1 MSKAKVWRGGVG
13 GVREGGSIGKKDQKK
28 KTKSAQNSFTPCK
41 VRVHGYT
48 CVAKEIGTKKK
59 Q

>member
-13 GVREGGSIGKKDQKK
+13 GVREGGSIGKKERPKK
-28 KTKSAQNSFTPCK
+28 KKSAQNSFTPYK

-48 CVAKEIGTKKK
+48 CVAKEIGTKK